1 MSTRNI
7 QNVLK
12 NLGLENISPS
22 YVSSLSAG
30 LDEKV
35 HAFMERPIR
44 HDIRYMYVDATYFR
58 VRDLSACRS
67 KALYIVIGITAD
79 GYREFMGCRLYDSEN
94 QIDYEGL
101 FESLKERGLGI
112 PDLVISG
119 GHIGIVKQA
128 LENPDLL
135 PIAEEYLMRNNM
147 EKAADMFD
155 RWHSSL

>member
-1 MSTRNI
+1 M
-7 QNVLK
+7 
-12 NLGLENISPS
+12 
-22 YVSSLSAG
+22 SAG

-35 HAFMERPIR
+35 HAFMERTIK
-44 HDIRYMYVDATYFR
+44 HDIRYMYVDTTYFR
-58 VRDLSACRS
+58 VRDLSTCRS

-135 PIAEEYLMRNNM
+135 PIAQEYLMRNKM

>member
-1 MSTRNI
+1 MPTRNI
-7 QNVLK
+7 KAVLK
-12 NLGLENISPS
+12 NLGIENISPS
-22 YVSSLSAG
+22 YVSSLSAV

-58 VRDLSACRS
+58 VRDGSEYRS

-101 FESLKERGLGI
+101 FESLKGI
-112 PDLVISG
+112 
-119 GHIGIVKQA
+119 GHT
-128 LENPDLL
+128 
-135 PIAEEYLMRNNM
+135 
-147 EKAADMFD
+147 
-155 RWHSSL
+155 